1 MGEGERD
8 DREYEEGEQL
18 RMGNLWRVITC
29 NNSIPANTVDTIL
42 FQRTDVLILS
52 W

>member
-1 MGEGERD
+1 MREGERD

-18 RMGNLWRVITC
+18 RMGNLTTC
-29 NNSIPANTVDTIL
+29 YNSIPANVVDTIL
-42 FQRTDVLILS
+42 FQRNDVLILS